1 MKKETLVAQL
11 EAAKELTSVVSIDN
25 VIALI
30 QQLEAEVQ
38 VVKSFKL
45 TQELA
50 DEIANR
56 IERRLDNDSHNLVDI
71 DSAEFSL
78 GYDNKI
84 ELESVELYTDNIMT
98 LVTDS
103 IDEFVCEVEEPEDEA
118 EINEIDEDA
127 TAPWVFPRSE
137 E

>member
-11 EAAKELTSVVSIDN
+11 EAAKALTSVVSIDN

-103 IDEFVCEVEEPEDEA
+103 IEEFVCEEEEPEDEA

>member
-71 DSAEFSL
+71 DSAEFTL

-103 IDEFVCEVEEPEDEA
+103 IEEFVCEEEEPEDEA

>member
-98 LVTDS
+98 IVTDS
-103 IDEFVCEVEEPEDEA
+103 IEEFVCEVEEPEDEA

>member
-71 DSAEFSL
+71 DSAEFTL

-103 IDEFVCEVEEPEDEA
+103 IEEFVCEVEEPEDEA

>member
-103 IDEFVCEVEEPEDEA
+103 IEEFVCEEEEPEDEA

>member
-11 EAAKELTSVVSIDN
+11 EAAKALTSVVSIDN

-71 DSAEFSL
+71 DSAEFTL

-103 IDEFVCEVEEPEDEA
+103 IEEFVCEEEEPEDEA

>member
-11 EAAKELTSVVSIDN
+11 EAAKALTSVVSIDN

-103 IDEFVCEVEEPEDEA
+103 IEEFVCEEEEPEDEA

-127 TAPWVFPRSE
+127 TAPWVFPRGE

>member
-71 DSAEFSL
+71 DSAEFTL

-103 IDEFVCEVEEPEDEA
+103 IEEFVCEEEEPEDEA

-127 TAPWVFPRSE
+127 TAPWVFPRGE

>member
-11 EAAKELTSVVSIDN
+11 EAAKALTSVVSIDN

-56 IERRLDNDSHNLVDI
+56 IERRLDNDSHNFVDI
-71 DSAEFSL
+71 DSAEFTL

-103 IDEFVCEVEEPEDEA
+103 IEEFVCEEEEPEDE
-118 EINEIDEDA
+118 E
-127 TAPWVFPRSE
+127 
-137 E
+137 

>member
-11 EAAKELTSVVSIDN
+11 EAAKALTSVVSIDN

-103 IDEFVCEVEEPEDEA
+103 IEEFVCEVEEPEDEA